1 VTHLL
6 LVGIGGFVG
15 SIARYLLSGLV
26 QDATNA
32 TFPLGTLAV
41 NALGCLLIGA
51 LSELAEARAF
61 LSPETRALLVVGVLG
76 GFTTFSAFGN
86 ETINLA
92 RDRDFLL
99 AGLNVLLHVVVAI
112 GAVWVGRVL
121 AHWIWR

>member
-1 VTHLL
+1 VRHIL
-6 LVGIGGFVG
+6 LVGLGGFAG

-26 QDATNA
+26 QQLANA

-41 NALGCLLIGA
+41 NVLGCLLIGS
-51 LSELAEARAF
+51 LSELMEARAF
-61 LSPETRALLVVGVLG
+61 LSPEGRALLVIGVLG

-92 RDRDFLL
+92 RDRDFAL
-99 AGLNVLLHVVVAI
+99 AALNVLAHVVVAV
-112 GAVWVGRVL
+112 GAVWLGRVL